1 MKLLTTTDVTVEPI
15 LAADVKA
22 WLSLDTDSQNTMLGS
37 IAKAARLKIE
47 RLTGKAICER
57 VLDYTIEMPVYG
69 VLELPYPP
77 IISITTV
84 KLIAS
89 DGTST
94 TAPATD
100 YSLVNN
106 DLCYSGGIGSVV
118 NVAYKTGLP
127 ATETEK
133 QLILKQSAWDY
144 THRGDSVAEP
154 YSPDVMAEIRTITIN
169 SGF

>member
-1 MKLLTTTDVTVEPI
+1 MKLLTTTDVSTEPI
-15 LAADVKA
+15 MAADLKA
-22 WLSLDTDSQNTMLGS
+22 WLSLDTDSQNTMLAS
-37 IAKAARLKIE
+37 IAKAARLKVE

-57 VLDYTIEMPVYG
+57 VIDYTVEMPVYG

-77 IISITTV
+77 IVSITSV
-84 KLIAS
+84 KTIAS
-89 DGTST
+89 DGTAT
-94 TAPATD
+94 TAVVGD

-106 DLCYSGGIGSVV
+106 DLCFSGGIGSVV
-118 NVAYKTGLP
+118 NVVYKTGLP

-154 YSPDVMAEIRTITIN
+154 YSPDLMAEIRTITIN
-169 SGF
+169 NGF